1 MSKEGKKQSIRMEKH
16 ERLIF
21 RHSKTYDPTQKL
33 VQFLG
38 ETGARK
44 RLDDVERFAD
54 RFVYTLSAL
63 ELFENFAICPVFFFC
78 KNVR

>member
-16 ERLIF
+16 ERIIF
-21 RHSKTYDPTQKL
+21 RLSKTYDPAQKL

-44 RLDDVERFAD
+44 LLDDVERIAD
-54 RFVYTLSAL
+54 RFVYTL
-63 ELFENFAICPVFFFC
+63 FC
-78 KNVR
+78 T